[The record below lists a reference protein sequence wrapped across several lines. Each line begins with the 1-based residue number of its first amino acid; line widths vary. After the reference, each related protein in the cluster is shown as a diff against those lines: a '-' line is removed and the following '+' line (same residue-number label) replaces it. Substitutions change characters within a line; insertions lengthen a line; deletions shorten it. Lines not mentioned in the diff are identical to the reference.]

1 VSSEINTVDTFCTG
15 VHQNTDVFQVS
26 HMISDPDPEHHG
38 AIVVGYN
45 TMYSRSMYTTIEDHR
60 LFV

>member
-1 VSSEINTVDTFCTG
+1 
-15 VHQNTDVFQVS
+15 VFQVS

-60 LFV
+60 LFVYTSCNFLASIR